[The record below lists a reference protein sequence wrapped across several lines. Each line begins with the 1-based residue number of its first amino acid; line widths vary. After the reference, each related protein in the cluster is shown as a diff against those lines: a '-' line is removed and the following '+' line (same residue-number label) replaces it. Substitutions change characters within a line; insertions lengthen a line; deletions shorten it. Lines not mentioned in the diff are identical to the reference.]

1 MKPDINKFKAYK
13 YIEFDEKEQAICV
26 VQKHRFGLILIFVLG
41 IIISLIGLYAG
52 IFLSISAENSVNSG
66 LTSGSSTSLVILVA
80 GVLFAAIT
88 LVVSAV
94 YGYIYGNNVMLVTSD
109 KIAQV
114 IYSSPINRKISQL
127 NISDVQDVT
136 IQQTGIFS
144 RLFNF
149 GTLVIETAGEQQ
161 NYTFTFA
168 ANPHYCAKEIM
179 SAREHSISK
188 FGN

>member
-1 MKPDINKFKAYK
+1 MQPDIKKFKAYQL
-13 YIEFDEKEQAICV
+13 IEYDEGEQAICEV
-26 VQKHRFGLILIFVLG
+26 KKHGFGLLLIYLLG
-41 IIISLIGLYAG
+41 IIIALVVLYGG
-52 IFLSISAENSVNSG
+52 IFLSIWLENNSRDLVSSNSKVSTVVLVLG
-66 LTSGSSTSLVILVA
+66 VVLTAIIL
-80 GVLFAAIT
+80 LI
-88 LVVSAV
+88 SAV
-94 YGYIYGNNVMLVTSD
+94 YAYIFGNNVMLVTTD

-114 IYSSPINRKISQL
+114 LQRSPFNRKISQL

-136 IQQTGIFS
+136 VNQAGIFS
-144 RLFNF
+144 RLLNF

-168 ANPHYCAKEIM
+168 AKPHYCAKEIM